1 MVKHKLT
8 VEQNKS
14 REFGDGIRANYCQSL
29 NLIYMPVMLNFLSTG
44 GYEIKT
50 TNWMYKETR
59 HLEKLQWRENVW
71 IQWSTTYPTNN
82 IFSAYTKKNILSTL
96 WKLLR
101 NQLVG

>member
-14 REFGDGIRANYCQSL
+14 REFGDGIRANYNCQSL

-50 TNWMYKETR
+50 TN
-59 HLEKLQWRENVW
+59 
-71 IQWSTTYPTNN
+71 
-82 IFSAYTKKNILSTL
+82 
-96 WKLLR
+96 
-101 NQLVG
+101 

>member
-50 TNWMYKETR
+50 TN
-59 HLEKLQWRENVW
+59 
-71 IQWSTTYPTNN
+71 
-82 IFSAYTKKNILSTL
+82 
-96 WKLLR
+96 
-101 NQLVG
+101 